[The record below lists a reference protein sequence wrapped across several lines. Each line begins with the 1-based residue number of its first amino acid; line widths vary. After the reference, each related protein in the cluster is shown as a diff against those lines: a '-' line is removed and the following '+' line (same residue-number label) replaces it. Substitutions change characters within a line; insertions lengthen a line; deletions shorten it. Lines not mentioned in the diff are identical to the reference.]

1 MWDLSGVSSANELV
15 VLSGADRAVVVTKAC
30 KAVRLV
36 EALGAVVF
44 RPDLQSEG
52 AVGLRMVITVSDDRG
67 AQSVSRET
75 WVFIYK
81 TT

>member
-1 MWDLSGVSSANELV
+1 MWDLSGVSSENELV
-15 VLSGADRAVVVTKAC
+15 VLSGADREVVVTKAC

-36 EALGAVVF
+36 EALDAVVF
-44 RPDLQSEG
+44 RPDLQPEG
-52 AVGLRMVITVSDDRG
+52 GRMVITVSDGRG

>member
-1 MWDLSGVSSANELV
+1 MWDLSGVSSENELV
-15 VLSGADRAVVVTKAC
+15 VLSGAGREVVVTKAC

-36 EALGAVVF
+36 EALDAVVF
-44 RPDLQSEG
+44 RPDLQPG
-52 AVGLRMVITVSDDRG
+52 GVGLRMVITVSDDRG

-75 WVFIYK
+75 WVFICK

>member
-1 MWDLSGVSSANELV
+1 MWDLSGVSSENELV
-15 VLSGADRAVVVTKAC
+15 VLSGTDREVVVTNAC

-36 EALGAVVF
+36 EALDAVVF
-44 RPDLQSEG
+44 RPDLQPEG

-75 WVFIYK
+75 WVFICK